1 MKGAGQPRGNLPA
14 CTATSEESLCL
25 TQKLHLTEVRVN
37 PNPRCFLRQ
46 LLQHPPHQGSFL
58 SDANSLTLCLL
69 NLGCKGKAADIHN
82 TSSAENLGHWWFHP
96 AFPAQMHHSR
106 GRLEQHKW
114 NLRTWMSEFAA
125 PTPPKLFALHEKQPG
140 VLKQILFPCREQK
153 LPRGGNT
160 EELWNYAAVFSW
172 TVNTQ
177 WEVPGISDQLHL
189 SWC

>member
-25 TQKLHLTEVRVN
+25 TQKLHPTEVRVN

-96 AFPAQMHHSR
+96 AFPAQMHPNAPFQREIRAAQVKLKDLDGWICSSHSPKALCFTWEAAWCPQTNPVSLQR
-106 GRLEQHKW
+106 TKASTGREH
-114 NLRTWMSEFAA
+114 
-125 PTPPKLFALHEKQPG
+125 
-140 VLKQILFPCREQK
+140 
-153 LPRGGNT
+153 GGIM
-160 EELWNYAAVFSW
+160 ELCSCIFLN
-172 TVNTQ
+172 
-177 WEVPGISDQLHL
+177 
-189 SWC
+189 C